1 MGFNKRII
9 SLDRIE
15 KCINSNNS
23 LKKLFNSDALIFED
37 HISSQVL
44 DWVIEGLDD
53 NQISLKLN
61 QHKYENNQKQKN

>member
-9 SLDRIE
+9 SIDTVQKYL
-15 KCINSNNS
+15 NSNKS
-23 LKKLFNSDALIFED
+23 LKTLFKSDALIFDD

-61 QHKYENNQKQKN
+61 QYKDENNQKQKN

>member
-37 HISSQVL
+37 QISSQVL

-53 NQISLKLN
+53 DQISLKLN
-61 QHKYENNQKQKN
+61 QYKDENNQKQKN

>member
-61 QHKYENNQKQKN
+61 QHKDENNQKQKN

>member
-37 HISSQVL
+37 QISSQVL

-61 QHKYENNQKQKN
+61 QYKDENNQKQKN

>member
-53 NQISLKLN
+53 NQISLKLI
-61 QHKYENNQKQKN
+61 QHKDENNQKQKN

>member
-37 HISSQVL
+37 QISSQVL

-61 QHKYENNQKQKN
+61 QHKDENNQKQKN